1 MSRADSIKKE
11 FRYELMEKIANDWL
25 DCADMKTL
33 EEYFFNAQMEY
44 LDELDVDNLHRKP
57 DPPLS
62 RSTERHSYRVG
73 VLGPCEKG

>member
-44 LDELDVDNLHRKP
+44 LDELDDDKLIEHAQ
-57 DPPLS
+57 DMDIDL
-62 RSTERHSYRVG
+62 TEF
-73 VLGPCEKG
+73 LETK